1 MLHKGLT
8 VVAALL
14 LALLLSGCNILGLD
28 VEAQLRPPRLA
39 GEQQEIQRALE
50 AYIDKTADKASAGRY
65 LLKYPK
71 AGEYRSA
78 FVRQDIDGDGQE
90 EAIAFYC
97 PTSKSPKTHI
107 NYLKKVDG
115 EWTSVHDIPGI
126 GIDIDR
132 VSFGDL
138 NGDGVKELFTGWD
151 LYNSRDRQ
159 LVMYSLNGGQLN
171 EQFTDTYTSVI
182 VGNVTARGHD
192 DLLLFRIDSTN
203 NAVTARL
210 FSYADGHMTELASAE
225 LDGYI
230 RSFGTSHIAPLADGV
245 NGVYIDGYKDGNTTV
260 TELLYWDGSRLVTPF
275 ALLEGGNAN
284 VSAREALRETSL
296 PSMDI
301 DVDGQIEW
309 PRMRRLTGYET
320 TDVENTLW
328 LTEWCSWDY
337 AARKVVREFAS
348 VVNMADGYYLMM
360 DDAWVDKTAGDR
372 ITARYTADTRTLEL
386 LEVQN
391 GVVGD
396 PVLALRT
403 VATGA
408 SAYALNT
415 VDYTFQPLLT
425 NAATEVQVWFD
436 PREPFAFSMEKIR
449 YLLLAMPQR

>member
-1 MLHKGLT
+1 MLRKGMS
-8 VVAALL
+8 VVTALL
-14 LALLLSGCNILGLD
+14 LALLLTGCNILGLD

-39 GEQQEIQRALE
+39 GEQQNIQHALE
-50 AYIDKTADKASAGRY
+50 TYISQNADKATASRY

-71 AGEYRSA
+71 SGEYRSA
-78 FVRQDIDGDGQE
+78 FVLQDMDGDGEE

-97 PTSKSPKTHI
+97 PTANSPKTHI
-107 NYLKKVDG
+107 NYLKKVEG
-115 EWTSVHDIPGI
+115 EWVSLHDIPGI

-138 NGDGVKELFTGWD
+138 NGDGRKELFTGWD

-159 LVMYSLNGGQLN
+159 LAMYSFVGGQLQ
-171 EQFTDTYTSVI
+171 EQFTDTYTYVI
-182 VGNVTARGHD
+182 VGDVTARGHD
-192 DLLLFRIDSTN
+192 DLLLLRIDSTN

-210 FSYADGHMTELASAE
+210 LSYTDGHMTELATAS

-230 RSFGTSHIAPLADGV
+230 RSFGSAHIAPLADGV
-245 NGVYIDGYKDGNTTV
+245 NGVYLDGYKDGNMTV
-260 TELLYWDGSRLVTPF
+260 TELLYWDGTQLITPF
-275 ALLEGGNAN
+275 AHVEGGIAA
-284 VSAREALRETSL
+284 VSARESL
-296 PSMDI
+296 WDSSVPSVDI
-301 DVDGQIEW
+301 DADGQIEW

-337 AARKVVREFAS
+337 ASRTVIREFAS
-348 VVNMADGYYLMM
+348 IVNQTDGYYLRM

-372 ITARYTADTRTLEL
+372 ITARYTASTRTLEL

-391 GVVGD
+391 GVIGE

-408 SAYALNT
+408 TAYAANT
-415 VDYTFQPLLT
+415 VSYTFQPLFS
-425 NAATEVQVWFD
+425 NAAVDYQVWYD

-449 YLLLAMPQR
+449 YLLLAMPQQ